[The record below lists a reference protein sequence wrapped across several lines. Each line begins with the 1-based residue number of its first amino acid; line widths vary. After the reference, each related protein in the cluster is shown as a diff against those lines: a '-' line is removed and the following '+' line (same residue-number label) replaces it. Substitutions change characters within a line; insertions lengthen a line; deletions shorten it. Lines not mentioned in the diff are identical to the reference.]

1 MTEIDKT
8 KPVRLKQLAAIGGN
22 IYHEGDYQPGALP
35 DSLLNDA
42 YVTQDAPP
50 LPGSP
55 ITASTVQVE
64 QIEIST
70 TSETVTPKG
79 YPTPT
84 PVLNTSIVSKVN
96 INTADND
103 TLASLPNVGPPTAV
117 KILEA
122 REKGLFKDLQDLSDR
137 VSLTRGKWED
147 IQTRLLF

>member
-1 MTEIDKT
+1 MAEIDKS

-22 IYHEGDYQPGALP
+22 IYHEGEYQPGALP

-50 LPGSP
+50 PPGSP
-55 ITASTVQVE
+55 ITASSVQVE
-64 QIEIST
+64 KIEIST

-84 PVLNTSIVSKVN
+84 PVLNASATAKINV
-96 INTADND
+96 NTADSD
-103 TLASLPNVGPPTAV
+103 LLGSLPNINPPTAV

-137 VSLTRGKWED
+137 VTLTRGKWQD
-147 IQTRLLF
+147 LSSRLLF